1 MAGSK
6 DSCLIC
12 SRCFFGKQQFLRC
25 TGCRLRAHTKC
36 VCWPANVD
44 EFLRSGVSSFKCQS
58 CEKISGAARPNG
70 AGMAG
75 GGESDLSCPPVPPSP
90 AGPVKQPAA
99 FPGDLN
105 ASVHSQR
112 ELLLDA
118 LEGIS
123 FLTDQVAALRDENAQ
138 LRRERTHDAQLQAS
152 AINSLRA
159 ELKVLR
165 DAQYQKRVTIAKAQG
180 KPQGKPHDTSSHAVV
195 AYSSPPT
202 SVHSNAAPVLGER
215 QDAASPEVNLQH
227 KPTSTHRKART
238 AARTGASES
247 CKLSVAS
254 PSKRRMALFVT
265 KLAPET
271 TCVDISSHLS
281 SLCIE
286 KLECRRLKTRYNTCS
301 SFHVS
306 VDAEYF
312 DKLSDPAV
320 WPKSCLFKPFRGTLH
335 EDLLHASEE
344 DPTSTPRDTDE

>member
-75 GGESDLSCPPVPPSP
+75 GGESDLFCPPR
-90 AGPVKQPAA
+90 AA
-99 FPGDLN
+99 ISRRSREAACRL
-105 ASVHSQR
+105 SRVHSLR

-123 FLTDQVAALRDENAQ
+123 
-138 LRRERTHDAQLQAS
+138 S
-152 AINSLRA
+152 AINFLRA

-165 DAQYQKRVTIAKAQG
+165 DAQYQKRVTIAKAHTLKKKGVQG
-180 KPQGKPHDTSSHAVV
+180 KPQGKTHDTSSYAVV

-227 KPTSTHRKART
+227 KPTSTHRKSRT

-271 TCVDISSHLS
+271 TYGDISSHLS

-286 KLECRRLKTRYNTCS
+286 KLECRRLKTRYNTYS

-306 VDAEYF
+306 VDAEDF

-320 WPKSCLFKPFRGTLH
+320 WPKSCLFKPFRGSLR

-344 DPTSTPRDTDE
+344 APTSTPRDTDE

>member
-70 AGMAG
+70 AGMARG
-75 GGESDLSCPPVPPSP
+75 DESDLSCPPR
-90 AGPVKQPAA
+90 AA
-99 FPGDLN
+99 I
-105 ASVHSQR
+105 SRRVHSLR

-138 LRRERTHDAQLQAS
+138 LRRERTQDAQLQAS

-165 DAQYQKRVTIAKAQG
+165 DAQYQKRVTIAKAQ
-180 KPQGKPHDTSSHAVV
+180 PQGKPHDTSSYAVV
-195 AYSSPPT
+195 AYSYPPT

-215 QDAASPEVNLQH
+215 QDAASPEVNLHH

-271 TCVDISSHLS
+271 TCGDISSHLS

-286 KLECRRLKTRYNTCS
+286 KLECRRLKTRHNTYS

-306 VDAEYF
+306 VDAEDF

-320 WPKSCLFKPFRGTLH
+320 WPKSCLFKPFRGTLR

-344 DPTSTPRDTDE
+344 APTSTPRDTDE